1 MQKFNTQH
9 SFSRRASLYIVL
21 ALALLVTA
29 CSSLRLAYNNGDTLL
44 YWWLDGYI
52 DFDGEQKGEAKHDID
67 ELFRWHRK
75 TQLQDYVQVLQKA
88 QAQLQQGKVSR
99 ADLLASYHDARN
111 RTQALLLKAAP
122 DIADMALTL
131 HPEQLAQ
138 MERKFAKNNADFRKK
153 NMKGDR
159 EQQNKFRYKKSMD
172 QFELWF
178 GNFSS
183 EQEAAIRRASDA
195 RPLDNEIW
203 LDERMRRQRSILELA
218 QRISR
223 EQPSREQAI
232 AWVQSLIR
240 ESFARM
246 DNSERKPFMDAYTN
260 SSIDLVYT
268 VVQLATPAQKAHAH
282 KRMQGWIDDFNT
294 LAAQAK

>member
-9 SFSRRASLYIVL
+9 PFSRRAGLYIVL
-21 ALALLVTA
+21 ALALLLTA

-52 DFDGEQKGEAKHDID
+52 DFDSEQKSDAKHDID

-75 TQLQDYVQVLQKA
+75 TQLHDYVQVLEKA
-88 QAQLQQGKVSR
+88 QVQLQQGKLSH
-99 ADLLASYHDARN
+99 AELLATYHDVRN
-111 RTQALLLKAAP
+111 RTQVLLIKAAP

-131 HPEQLAQ
+131 HPAQLAQ
-138 MERKFAKNNADFRKK
+138 MEKKFAKNNAEFRKK
-153 NMKGDR
+153 NLKGDR
-159 EQQNKFRYKKSMD
+159 EQQNKARYKRAMD

-178 GNFSS
+178 GNFSN

-203 LDERMRRQRSILELA
+203 LDERMRRQRSILDLA
-218 QRISR
+218 QRIAR

-232 AWVQSLIR
+232 AWVQSLVR

-246 DNSERKPFMDAYTN
+246 DNSERKPFIDAYTN
-260 SSIDLVYT
+260 STVDMVYT
-268 VVQLATPAQKAHAH
+268 VVQMATPAQKAHAH
-282 KRMQGWIDDFNT
+282 KRMQGWIDDFKL